1 MAQDKAV
8 VAQSRDGNGQCH
20 KNIPMWDCLS
30 PALRHKDSKFSTH
43 NESSLVMMDTDIV
56 AYREMRRVL

>member
-8 VAQSRDGNGQCH
+8 VAQSRDGNH

-30 PALRHKDSKFSTH
+30 PALRHTDTKFSTH
-43 NESSLVMMDTDIV
+43 NGSSLVMMNTDII